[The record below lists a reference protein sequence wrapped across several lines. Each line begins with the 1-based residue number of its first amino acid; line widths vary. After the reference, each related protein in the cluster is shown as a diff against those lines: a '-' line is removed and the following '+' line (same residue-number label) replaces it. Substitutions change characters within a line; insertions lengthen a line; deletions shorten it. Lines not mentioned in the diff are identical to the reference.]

1 MYIASIK
8 FLVLFFFLSLIG
20 CGSLSDFNQTAYNQ
34 AVSIKTDALS
44 LITKANENYSDH
56 QSEIDSLK
64 SNVEQA
70 YQFSKSIPNNTETT
84 SQWEI
89 IRDPQRNSLF
99 GFLER
104 WKNKNTL
111 SDTFIS
117 QVKTTISFDF
127 DMIIN
132 LENGKRKISANKAG
146 E

>member
-1 MYIASIK
+1 MFTSIK
-8 FLVLFFFLSLIG
+8 LLSLFFFISLTG

-44 LITKANENYSDH
+44 LVDKANEDYSTH
-56 QSEIDSLK
+56 RSEIDSLK
-64 SNVEQA
+64 LNVEQA
-70 YQFSKSIPNNTETT
+70 YLFSKSISNNTETT

-127 DMIIN
+127 DMIIS

>member
-1 MYIASIK
+1 MFTSIK
-8 FLVLFFFLSLIG
+8 LLSLFFFISLTG

-44 LITKANENYSDH
+44 LVDKANEDYSTH
-56 QSEIDSLK
+56 RSEIDSLK
-64 SNVEQA
+64 LNVEQA
-70 YQFSKSIPNNTETT
+70 YLFSKSISNNTETT

-127 DMIIN
+127 DMIIS
-132 LENGKRKISANKAG
+132 LENGKRKLSTN
-146 E
+146 